1 MKTFA
6 INMILTMIKSMMDNG
21 LFNEVED
28 VVKALMTSNVSG
40 NEKKQLVMDELE
52 DLTGLLAEA
61 FRSTSPWIIN
71 LLIEAV
77 VGKYKEE

>member
-6 INMILTMIKSMMDNG
+6 INMILAMIKSMMDNG
-21 LFNEVED
+21 LFDEVED
-28 VVKALMTSNVSG
+28 VVKALMSSNVSG

-52 DLTGLLAEA
+52 DLTGLLAES